1 MQQEPIHESLRD
13 YDVMEREAVY
23 LLTDPERQPPI
34 WSVAD
39 MGRELETKDPDAVL
53 RPLYNAGLLNHTRD
67 GFVFATPAAFKWVQ
81 LVGHVV

>member
-13 YDVMEREAVY
+13 YDVMEREALY
-23 LLTDPERQPPI
+23 LLTEPARQPPI

-53 RPLYNAGLLNHTRD
+53 RPLYNAGLLNRTRD
-67 GFVFATPAAFKWVQ
+67 GFVFATPAAFKWVE
-81 LVGHVV
+81 LVGHVI